1 MKLIALSFAL
11 LMKRTVGFAT
21 LTLVLTGCGIEI
33 VDITAPTSVTGG
45 EPFEIE
51 ITQQFFESGEFSEVE
66 NTQMVFAFVVPEAW
80 SPQAGGSYDGEFDG
94 VPLSLNVEV
103 LDTIES
109 DWNDL
114 LHDPEVDSPCLE
126 EYAEDENAQEQC
138 ALFKAL
144 DAIEFVPFFYGGQY
158 PPPDD
163 PAYQL
168 LYVRTD
174 VLPTRTV
181 AADDTAV
188 LTMPFVARGVKPAE
202 DVPFVV
208 ALAME
213 LNEEAATRIRERLP
227 ADRQERWPLVA
238 GAADAPESADI
249 IRHVWWMWAENDGL
263 TAEIDGFEVPMAS
276 FGEASVMQLAM
287 SLAVPVGGPALLA
300 LIALGLMGLGIS
312 ARRSKKR

>member
-1 MKLIALSFAL
+1 VKLLALSFAR

-51 ITQQFFESGEFSEVE
+51 ITQQFFESAEFYEDE
-66 NTQMVFAFVVPEAW
+66 NTKMVFAFVVPEAW
-80 SPQAGGSYDGEFDG
+80 IPQAGGSYDAEFDG
-94 VPLSLNVEV
+94 IPISLSVET
-103 LDTIES
+103 LDTIAS
-109 DWNDL
+109 DWNSL
-114 LHDPEVDSPCLE
+114 LFDPESGSPCLPVEDPEIPE
-126 EYAEDENAQEQC
+126 EC
-138 ALFKAL
+138 AGFKAL

-174 VLPTRTV
+174 VLPTQTV

-188 LTMPFVARGVKPAE
+188 LTMPFVAGGVKPAE

-213 LNEEAATRIRERLP
+213 LNGEAATRIRERLP

-249 IRHVWWMWAENDGL
+249 IRYVWWMWGENDGL